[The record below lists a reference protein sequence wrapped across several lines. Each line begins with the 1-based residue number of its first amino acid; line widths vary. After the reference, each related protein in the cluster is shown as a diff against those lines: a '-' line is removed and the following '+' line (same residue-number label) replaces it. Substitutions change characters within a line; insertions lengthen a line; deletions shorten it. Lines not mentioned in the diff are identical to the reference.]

1 MFYANSVPGIDRP
14 VVYSGNECD
23 FTGNLAGAGSHA
35 HTCFSSSGFN
45 KVTVADNSMDLTYW
59 AGGSGEFGILVRG
72 TTATTSTVS
81 GNWIKNSP
89 ANSIDVT
96 GYTTVSGNFLDKTG
110 CGNGAHPD
118 TVTWYGFEDKATGSS
133 TVDNFVITRNLVNYA
148 NCGTFIAADGW
159 TGGSANP
166 TNNAKSLTLTTAVT
180 PNDLTRYGGPTFS
193 GGDVFAVDETTGR
206 LIGQVS
212 GVSGATVSLK
222 ASISGNRLYR
232 QFAQVSGARGDQI
245 LLVMGNIAKNAWS
258 KGDTTVDVNSCVTG
272 IPAGVNVDT
281 PVYVVPNDGST
292 TDVIVSDY
300 VKSGGCNTPTQ
311 MSTWSKP
318 PWRMSMTHDRP
329 AGTVMLYTVGAVNAF
344 RPMLMAGAARKGLI
358 QYNIVYG
365 GDPQGRFQIWQTG
378 VGIQG
383 SGIDVSGVEVKDNL
397 WSNATFCQQRA
408 GAISYQSN
416 NLVLSTGAP
425 ANRCP

>member
-14 VVYSGNECD
+14 VVYSGNKCD

-166 TNNAKSLTLTTAVT
+166 TNNAKSLNSDNCGHTERSHAVRR
-180 PNDLTRYGGPTFS
+180 P
-193 GGDVFAVDETTGR
+193 DVLGR
-206 LIGQVS
+206 R
-212 GVSGATVSLK
+212 
-222 ASISGNRLYR
+222 RLR
-232 QFAQVSGARGDQI
+232 RRRD
-245 LLVMGNIAKNAWS
+245 
-258 KGDTTVDVNSCVTG
+258 
-272 IPAGVNVDT
+272 
-281 PVYVVPNDGST
+281 DGSAHRT
-292 TDVIVSDY
+292 GVWRQRSDGQSQGVDQRKQIV
-300 VKSGGCNTPTQ
+300 PTV
-311 MSTWSKP
+311 
-318 PWRMSMTHDRP
+318 RP
-329 AGTVMLYTVGAVNAF
+329 
-344 RPMLMAGAARKGLI
+344 GLRR
-358 QYNIVYG
+358 
-365 GDPQGRFQIWQTG
+365 QGRPNPARHG
-378 VGIQG
+378 KHREKCVVQG
-383 SGIDVSGVEVKDNL
+383 RHDG
-397 WSNATFCQQRA
+397 
-408 GAISYQSN
+408 
-416 NLVLSTGAP
+416 
-425 ANRCP
+425 